1 MNLKQ
6 KVLLLATVP
15 LILAISAISILVTYQ
30 TQRLSNDEIAAFER
44 NMVNAKKLELLN
56 YLSLAQTSIRHIYD
70 PAESYDL
77 DAKRQVK
84 EILKTLTYGED
95 GYFFVYDFEGTS
107 LVHPKQ
113 PELIG
118 NNWWEL
124 KDTTGNLVIQHL
136 IFRAQE
142 GGGFHRYLWAKPSSG
157 EIRDKISYAIALD
170 KWNWMLGTGLYIDD
184 VIAQVAEFEL
194 EVEERIR
201 ETSVIILIIT
211 FTALGGVFVT
221 GIAINLH
228 ERRVADG
235 KLKDLT
241 QRIIETQEE
250 ERGRVARELHDGI
263 SQILV
268 SIKYAHEVALKKAQ
282 RITEDTEG
290 VAGAIEKGANAL
302 NIAINEVRRISRDLR
317 PSLLD
322 DLGLSPALESLA
334 HEFSE
339 RTNIKIKIG
348 TVTFKNLLPKD
359 AKTTLFRVAQE
370 ALTNIERH
378 ANADHVDINLAA
390 HQGIVTL
397 EISDNGSGF
406 DIQGLNTKKDPL
418 AGIGLRNMQERMEHH
433 GGELDITSSPSGT
446 KIVATLPKGIL
457 RTEAEIKS

>member
-15 LILAISAISILVTYQ
+15 LILAISAISFLVTYQ
-30 TQRLSNDEIAAFER
+30 AQTLSNEEIAAFER
-44 NMVNAKKLELLN
+44 NMLNAKKLELLN
-56 YLSLAQTSIRHIYD
+56 YLSLAQTSIGHIYG
-70 PAESYDL
+70 PAGADSQS
-77 DAKRQVK
+77 AKEQVK
-84 EILKTLTYGED
+84 EILKTLTYGTD
-95 GYFFVYDFEGTS
+95 GYFFVYDFEGTN

-118 NNWWEL
+118 KNWWNL
-124 KDTTGNLVIQHL
+124 KDTNGNLIIQNL

-142 GGGFHRYLWAKPSSG
+142 GGGFHRYLWGKPSTG
-157 EIRDKISYAIALD
+157 EIADKISYSVSLN

-184 VIAQVAEFEL
+184 VISQVEAFEH

-201 ETSVIILIIT
+201 QTSIIILFIT
-211 FTALGGVFVT
+211 FTSLGVVFVT

-228 ERRVADG
+228 ERRMADV
-235 KLKDLT
+235 KLKELT

-268 SIKYAHEVALKKAQ
+268 SIKYAHEIALNKAQ
-282 RITEDTEG
+282 KIKEDTED
-290 VAGAIEKGANAL
+290 VASAIEKGASAL
-302 NIAINEVRRISRDLR
+302 YIAINEVRRISRDLR
-317 PSLLD
+317 PSVLD

-339 RTNIKIKIG
+339 RTDIQVKIN

-378 ANADHVDINLAA
+378 ANADRVKIELSALK
-390 HQGIVTL
+390 GIVNL
-397 EISDNGSGF
+397 SIVDNGAGF
-406 DIQGLNTKKDPL
+406 DIHHLNAKKDPL
-418 AGIGLRNMQERMEHH
+418 AGIGLRNMQERLEHH
-433 GGELDITSSPSGT
+433 GGELNITSSSKGT
-446 KIVATLPKGIL
+446 TIMAILPKGIL
-457 RTEAEIKS
+457 RSDGES